1 MPVIVPSLARLND
14 SSEPIAKP
22 FCAVAETVLALPYCL
37 IPLRSSATGPGQP
50 ATPGVKSTLDG
61 AAGLSMVPS
70 GLNVTDESL
79 SVIGAPSTAT
89 ARLQSSVLFLV
100 NV

>member
-14 SSEPIAKP
+14 SSEPMAKP
-22 FCAVAETVLALPYCL
+22 FCAVAETVLGLPYWL
-37 IPLRSSATGPGQP
+37 ILLTSSVTGPGQP
-50 ATPGVKSTLDG
+50 AMPGVKSTE
-61 AAGLSMVPS
+61 AGLGLDIVPS

-79 SVIGAPSTAT
+79 SVIGALSTVT
-89 ARLQSSVLFLV
+89 VSVQSSVLFLV